1 MLTEMYLCHAYSYHE
16 IEDGNARTGRH
27 AVGRH
32 GHHSQLA
39 AEQVGLVVG
48 LEPRAAGRCAGF
60 CAAF

>member
-1 MLTEMYLCHAYSYHE
+1 MLTEMYLCHACSYHE

-27 AVGRH
+27 AVG
-32 GHHSQLA
+32 HSQLA